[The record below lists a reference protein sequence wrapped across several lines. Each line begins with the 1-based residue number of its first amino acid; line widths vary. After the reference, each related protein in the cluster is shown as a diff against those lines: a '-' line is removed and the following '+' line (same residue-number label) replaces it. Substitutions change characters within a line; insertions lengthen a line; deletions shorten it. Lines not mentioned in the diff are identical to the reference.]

1 MFSMA
6 SLFQNIMAKKLGDKM
21 DKLSNAGDAGASLLD
36 DPSQIGGMMKDQ
48 FMNRPTIAAGTMSPE
63 EYEEY
68 MRNQILMGQDQS
80 PGMAMP
86 DLPQMDVPFSAG
98 GFVRQTP
105 NYLNYA
111 QQSLGGPYG

>member
-1 MFSMA
+1 MA

-21 DKLSNAGDAGASLLD
+21 DKLSSAGDAGASLLD

-63 EYEEY
+63 E
-68 MRNQILMGQDQS
+68 
-80 PGMAMP
+80 
-86 DLPQMDVPFSAG
+86 LPQMDVPFSAG

>member
-1 MFSMA
+1 MFSMGN
-6 SLFQNIMAKKLGDKM
+6 LIQNILKKKLGDKM
-21 DKLSNAGDAGASLLD
+21 DKLSNAGDVGASLLD
-36 DPSQIGGMMKDQ
+36 DPSQIGDMMKDR
-48 FMNRPTIAAGTMSPE
+48 FMNRQVIAAGTMSPE

-68 MRNQILMGQDQS
+68 MRNQILMGEQQG

-86 DLPQMDVPFSAG
+86 PLPQMNAPYSPV
-98 GFVRQTP
+98 GFVNQTP

>member
-1 MFSMA
+1 MFSMGN
-6 SLFQNIMAKKLGDKM
+6 LIENILAKKLGDKM
-21 DKLSNAGDAGASLLD
+21 DKLSNAGDVGASLLD
-36 DPSQIGGMMKDQ
+36 DPSQIGGMLKDQ
-48 FMNRPTIAAGTMSPE
+48 FMNRPAIAAATMSPE

-86 DLPQMDVPFSAG
+86 PLPQMNAPYSPG
-98 GFVRQTP
+98 GFMNQMP
-105 NYLNYA
+105 NYLNTA

>member
-1 MFSMA
+1 MFSMGN
-6 SLFQNIMAKKLGDKM
+6 LIQNILAKKLGDKM
-21 DKLSNAGDAGASLLD
+21 DKLSNAGDVGASLLD
-36 DPSQIGGMMKDQ
+36 DPSQIGGMLKDQ
-48 FMNRPTIAAGTMSPE
+48 FMNRPTIAAATMSPE

-68 MRNQILMGQDQS
+68 MRNQILTGQDQS

-86 DLPQMDVPFSAG
+86 DLPQMNAPYSAG
-98 GFVRQTP
+98 GFVSQTP

>member
-1 MFSMA
+1 MFSFANLMKN
-6 SLFQNIMAKKLGDKM
+6 LVQQKLADKVGDLADGVDMGK
-21 DKLSNAGDAGASLLD
+21 SLLD
-36 DPSQIGGMMKDQ
+36 DPSQIGGMIKDKV
-48 FMNRPTIAAGTMSPE
+48 MDHSIVAAGTMSPE

-68 MRNQILMGQDQS
+68 MRNQILMGQAQS

-86 DLPQMDVPFSAG
+86 DLPQMNAPYSAG
-98 GFVRQTP
+98 GFVSQSP